1 MDDHK
6 KCIDNVWFIS
16 QEWIIQLIFMYIFKL
31 LSRVNMTSASYTA
44 RTAEPDEYAN
54 ALEVLIAAFDGDSD
68 MMAVI
73 AGGSRR

>member
-1 MDDHK
+1 
-6 KCIDNVWFIS
+6 
-16 QEWIIQLIFMYIFKL
+16 MYSFKL

-44 RTAEPDEYAN
+44 RTAKPHEYAN